1 MYISLKFWFGG
12 FGLRTLLTI
21 LNFCF
26 TLFGS
31 VFVYIVMNLHTLGE
45 DYSSYGRKRDT
56 KKYE

>member
-1 MYISLKFWFGG
+1 MYISLNFWFGS
-12 FGLRTLLTI
+12 FGLRTLLSI

-45 DYSSYGRKRDT
+45 EYSS
-56 KKYE
+56 